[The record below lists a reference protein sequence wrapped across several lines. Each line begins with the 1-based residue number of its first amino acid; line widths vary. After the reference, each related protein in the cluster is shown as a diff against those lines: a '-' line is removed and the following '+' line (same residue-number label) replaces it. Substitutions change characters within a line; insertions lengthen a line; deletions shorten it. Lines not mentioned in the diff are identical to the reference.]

1 MDEHLNYK
9 RMKTTSEKW
18 TKIQRVIE
26 KPETQLCLIEVPKG
40 VSFFHFKQSV
50 QYNIENGLHGFN
62 LGEKLKSVSSANNRK
77 Y

>member
-26 KPETQLCLIEVPKG
+26 KPDTQLCLIEVPKG
-40 VSFFHFKQSV
+40 VSFFSLKQSV
-50 QYNIENGLHGFN
+50 QFNIENGLQGFN
-62 LGEKLKSVSSANNRK
+62 LSEKLKSVQSANNRK

>member
-26 KPETQLCLIEVPKG
+26 KPDTQLCIIEVPKE
-40 VSFFHFKQSV
+40 VSFFSFKQSV
-50 QYNIENGLHGFN
+50 QFNIENGIQGFN
-62 LGEKLKSVSSANNRK
+62 LGEKLKSVQSANNRK

>member
-1 MDEHLNYK
+1 MT
-9 RMKTTSEKW
+9 TTSEKW